1 MSKKGKNKIYFY
13 YDDKLQVHELKR
25 YRLRM
30 AGSVILSLVAVVG
43 ILLLINHFANDM
55 LGIEHDK
62 MSSLVKE
69 NQMLQQQLST
79 LTAEVQQLKS
89 SVDTVYKQ
97 GDVLRLMVDLP
108 ELDKDTKIA
117 GVGGAVL
124 PVAPGSFSDD
134 ASDMLQTVMTDLAHL
149 KGQMAIQEQSYQQI
163 VRKTELNKGFFSALP
178 ALKPMEGYYS
188 PTGFGLRMHPLLG
201 IFRIHQGLD
210 IINDVGTPVYASGDG
225 TIEIAGQSNSGYGTM
240 IVINHGYG
248 YQSLYAHL
256 SKALVREGQ
265 HVRRGDLIARSGRT
279 GLVTGPHLHYE
290 VRHNGVSE
298 NPVNFFFDDIKPQE
312 YRTQIASR

>member
-149 KGQMAIQEQSYQQI
+149 KVQMAIQEQSYQQI